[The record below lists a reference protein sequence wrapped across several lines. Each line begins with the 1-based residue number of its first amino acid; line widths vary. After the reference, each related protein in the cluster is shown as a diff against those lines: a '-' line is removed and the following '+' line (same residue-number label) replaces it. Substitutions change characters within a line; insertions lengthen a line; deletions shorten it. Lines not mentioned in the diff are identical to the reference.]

1 MKKDNS
7 VYLKLIVDAIEK
19 IYSYVNGMCLDDFLN
34 DSKTQSAV
42 IMQLQVIGELSKKVP
57 EDVKEHIRLPWK
69 QISGL
74 RDIISHDYF
83 SLDIEL
89 VWNILDSK
97 ITEVHDGI
105 SVYLSSGI

>member
-7 VYLKLIVDAIEK
+7 IYLKLIVDSIEK
-19 IYSYVNGMCLDDFLN
+19 IYSYVKGMHLDDFLN